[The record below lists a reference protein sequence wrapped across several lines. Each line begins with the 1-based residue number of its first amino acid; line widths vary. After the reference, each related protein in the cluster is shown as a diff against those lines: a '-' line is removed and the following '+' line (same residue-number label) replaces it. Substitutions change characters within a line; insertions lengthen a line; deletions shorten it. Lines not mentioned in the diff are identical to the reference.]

1 MLTTAPE
8 LVLRFFFFVVVV
20 FRFAWF
26 SLVWF
31 EIGIL
36 CITTLVILEL
46 TL

>member
-8 LVLRFFFFVVVV
+8 LVLSFFFFVVV